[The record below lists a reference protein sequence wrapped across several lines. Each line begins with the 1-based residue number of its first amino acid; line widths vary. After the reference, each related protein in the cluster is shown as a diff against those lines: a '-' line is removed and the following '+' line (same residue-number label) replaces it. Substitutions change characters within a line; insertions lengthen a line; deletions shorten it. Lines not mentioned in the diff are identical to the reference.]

1 MAFPGFQ
8 PKYIPKLWLTV
19 VYLVL
24 VAGAFILFMG
34 RTKEYLRMEFLMTA
48 FPGFYTHVSNF
59 SITLLLYAIT
69 GYLWLMQGAG
79 MKSVLLLGGVLVAVN
94 FMYELLLPVINTMD
108 LTDAYYGLAGAVVG
122 AAFLMVARK
131 YGFTENPQ
139 FKGKEI

>member
-8 PKYIPKLWLTV
+8 PKYIPKLWLTA
-19 VYLVL
+19 VYLAL

-59 SITLLLYAIT
+59 SITFLLYAGT
-69 GYLWLMQGAG
+69 GYFWLMQGAG
-79 MKSVLLLGGVLVAVN
+79 MKSIFWLGGVLIAVN
-94 FMYELLLPVINTMD
+94 FLYELALPVINTMD
-108 LTDAYYGLAGAVVG
+108 ITDAYYGLAGAVAG
-122 AAFLMVARK
+122 MAFLMLAQT

-139 FKGKEI
+139 FKEKED